1 MSIERERYGQYRHH
15 IQIEPFLADTTIGA
29 YTPITDKRDP
39 MTNQRRRRRIYA
51 EPDPLE
57 RELDRALE
65 ETFPASDPIAI
76 DSADVHEERRH
87 KAQRESAA
95 RRSETRATS
104 RRAETHPG
112 PIPAPP
118 AREK

>member
-1 MSIERERYGQYRHH
+1 
-15 IQIEPFLADTTIGA
+15 
-29 YTPITDKRDP
+29 
-39 MTNQRRRRRIYA
+39 MTNQPRRTRIYA

-76 DSADVHEERRH
+76 DTADVHEERRH

-95 RRSETRATS
+95 RPSDTRVSLTGDVDASS
-104 RRAETHPG
+104 RTVRPEMEDLRA
-112 PIPAPP
+112 A
-118 AREK
+118 ARK